1 MSIFSKLRFKWFIST
16 QSINYSIDFFE
27 RVYEIYLN
35 HKKIIH
41 WRDGK
46 PVYSLSTPAVYSKPA
61 VNLFSRSVFSTIQNR
76 NFPNLMSYAIN
87 DVCNVNCQHCS
98 FFDSVNDETR
108 KVMDTKQSKQLI
120 KDAQD
125 LGVSVINIVGGEPL
139 LREDL
144 PEIIK
149 SINKDLSI
157 AILFTNGWLL
167 QHKVKELKQS
177 GLDGVYISMDSA
189 DEETHDKIRQK
200 PGLYKRAL
208 KGIEVAKKSGL
219 SVGISCTIAED
230 DFRGGRLTELIELGK
245 ELGIHEVLIFDMIPV
260 GRAKGKKELID
271 NRAWIDEMIDY
282 TKKYN
287 DQDDY
292 PGILVYA
299 YGTSYKSTGCSGGT
313 SYYYVSPYGDISPCD
328 FNHAAFGNIL
338 EEPLHKIWD
347 RLSSDSN
354 FSQASWR
361 GCKMKDSK
369 YLSKDESKSSSC
381 ADCSC

>member
-1 MSIFSKLRFKWFIST
+1 MRIFSKLRFKWFIST